1 MAYKNRE
8 KSSELLTLE
17 FLNDRMELEEDDL
30 RHFLNLQKGYQGELQ
45 FDSLTETIQSECIKL
60 NDLLLKNKNTHFQID
75 ALLLFQELIYLF
87 EVKNFEGDFYYES
100 GKFYTLNSKE
110 VNNPLDQ
117 LKKCELNL
125 RQLLQSL
132 GFNVKIRSF
141 IVFINPEFTLYQT
154 PLNMPFIFP
163 TQLNKLI
170 QQLNNTRFT
179 IKPNTKKLAEKL
191 VSIHI
196 QDSPFKSIPDYNYDQ
211 LRKGI
216 VCEGCRSFSVVVDG
230 YYCVCSSCGHRE
242 RIRHSIVRSTK
253 EFKHLFPERKI
264 TTNVIK
270 DWCGIIESKPR
281 IKRVL
286 QNNFIIN
293 GNNKWMYFK

>member
-1 MAYKNRE
+1 
-8 KSSELLTLE
+8 
-17 FLNDRMELEEDDL
+17 
-30 RHFLNLQKGYQGELQ
+30 
-45 FDSLTETIQSECIKL
+45 
-60 NDLLLKNKNTHFQID
+60 
-75 ALLLFQELIYLF
+75 
-87 EVKNFEGDFYYES
+87 
-100 GKFYTLNSKE
+100 
-110 VNNPLDQ
+110 Q

-216 VCEGCRSFSVVVDG
+216 VCEGCRSFAIRIEG
-230 YYCVCSSCGHRE
+230 KTCICQSCGKLE
-242 RIRHSIVRSTK
+242 GLSNAIVRSVNEYK
-253 EFKHLFPERKI
+253 LLFPERKI
-264 TTNVIK
+264 TTNSIYE
-270 DWCGIIESKPR
+270 WCNIVDSKPR
-281 IKRVL
+281 IKRAL
-286 QNNFIIN
+286 QKNFIKKR
-293 GNNKWMYFK
+293 NNKWMYYE